1 MGDEHEEVEADQNI
15 EIPKLDLDKNGSIT
29 SSLEPVVESTVE
41 KSPPEDNPDGGGGIE
56 TQISIVDEEL
66 TPRSKKRKEA
76 KAARK
81 KAKAAREAARREQR
95 EKRKKQQEELKKL
108 SGKER
113 DEARRKIA
121 ADADAAREEQAK
133 ERQADFAIQD
143 AAKEEKKV
151 DKATLEYLKKK
162 EIEREIAE
170 QKRKEEA
177 ERLARITTAVR
188 DGDRFHSRCQI
199 SIKKIGTFAYGT
211 WHKRFVSLG
220 YREFRLYKKK
230 NTLTLV

>member
-1 MGDEHEEVEADQNI
+1 MTTTYTTIAEE
-15 EIPKLDLDKNGSIT
+15 KNALLESIIT
-29 SSLEPVVESTVE
+29 KKI
-41 KSPPEDNPDGGGGIE
+41 KSI
-56 TQISIVDEEL
+56 QIAVQHAKSINRRD
-66 TPRSKKRKEA
+66 
-76 KAARK
+76 AARPLTLAINSANVTLK
-81 KAKAAREAARREQR
+81 LLIEN
-95 EKRKKQQEELKKL
+95 KRQKIELKKVTE
-108 SGKER
+108 S
-113 DEARRKIA
+113 
-121 ADADAAREEQAK
+121 AAREEQAK

-230 NTLTLV
+230 KHTDPGMSIYIGPGSLVRYVPKTI